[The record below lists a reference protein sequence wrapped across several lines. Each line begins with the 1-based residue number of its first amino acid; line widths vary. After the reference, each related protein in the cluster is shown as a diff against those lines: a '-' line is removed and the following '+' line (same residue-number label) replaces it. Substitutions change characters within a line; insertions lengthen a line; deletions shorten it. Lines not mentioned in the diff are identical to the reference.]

1 MNNYFVILAAGK
13 SKRFNNKI
21 PKQFFN
27 YRNKEIIDHS
37 IEKSLS
43 SKLFKKI
50 LIEFLTSTKIK
61 MNNKISKKIFE
72 ISKYCKFFS
81 FKSTKLLSINVKKV
95 KKPRNSVILDRIMMI
110 IFFFK
115 NSNINQNYNI

>member
-13 SKRFNNKI
+13 SKRFNKKI
-21 PKQFFN
+21 PKQFFS
-27 YRNKEIIDHS
+27 YQNKEKYVMYFLFDFIP
-37 IEKSLS
+37 SLS
-43 SKLFKKI
+43 ISI

-95 KKPRNSVILDRIMMI
+95 KKPRNSVILDRIIMI

-115 NSNINQNYNI
+115 NSNIN